1 MSPRPLD
8 VRVSR
13 PSEATNGR
21 HIEVSALLDI
31 DQPTHRNNGRSGLR
45 PSDSPKGGCVEG
57 TSARRVAGSASRT
70 TDTYSCRLVYPSRG
84 RYVGDSLHRVSDPH
98 TGRGG
103 RSVVCWPGRDAGTKA
118 REVLRPAREKH
129 LHSNSV
135 DRSNGRGVKLMRHPN
150 VPRRAP
156 WGLCFVM
163 ARRLSYKSIE

>member
-45 PSDSPKGGCVEG
+45 PSDSAKGGCVEG
-57 TSARRVAGSASRT
+57 ASARRVAGSGSRT

-84 RYVGDSLHRVSDPH
+84 RYVGGSLHRASDPH
-98 TGRGG
+98 TGRGVDPSCAG
-103 RSVVCWPGRDAGTKA
+103 RVETQEP
-118 REVLRPAREKH
+118 RPARFRDLRERNI
-129 LHSNSV
+129 SIRI
-135 DRSNGRGVKLMRHPN
+135 RSTAQMVAG
-150 VPRRAP
+150 
-156 WGLCFVM
+156 
-163 ARRLSYKSIE
+163 SS